1 MKKTE
6 FVDLSTRVSKDLLAW
21 VEAARREHGLTED
34 QLVAFEEV
42 AAIISQTTIR
52 VTEEQP

>member
-1 MKKTE
+1 VKKTE

>member
-1 MKKTE
+1 VKKTE

-21 VEAARREHGLTED
+21 VEAARREHGLSED

>member
-1 MKKTE
+1 VKKTE

-52 VTEEQP
+52 VSEEQP